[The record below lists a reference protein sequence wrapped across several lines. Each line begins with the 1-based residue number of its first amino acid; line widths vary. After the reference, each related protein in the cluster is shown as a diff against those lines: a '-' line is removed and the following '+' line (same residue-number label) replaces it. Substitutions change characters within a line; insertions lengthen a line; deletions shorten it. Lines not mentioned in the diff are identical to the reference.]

1 MEQKLDLS
9 VLDKITIPEVET
21 IDQFETKVE
30 QENKEEL
37 QETALEEVESLDSF
51 KDEGEEAAEENEESS
66 DNSSSSDEQDSLRE
80 IAKWAH
86 ELGILDYEEEKFE
99 SSEEYFK
106 EKFFEKVKKEA
117 INSLPDELKYLAD
130 GYMKG
135 IPLNDLINSK
145 AREESFESINDDNLK
160 EDEGLQ
166 EELVGQWLALQDHD
180 QDEIKEK
187 IESYKDG
194 LLLEKEAKVA
204 LKKLK
209 KYEQSYQQQLAAQA
223 EEQQKMAQRQYEE
236 QLNQLKKDIESAES
250 FIPGVAMQK
259 QDKERLFMAITRRD
273 RNGRTEL
280 ENKMSSK
287 EMQLAVAQFVLQLE
301 GKLEAVER
309 KAYTKAAQ
317 NTKKVVNSYS
327 EDSKGKKIDM
337 SVVRK
342 AIDQSK
348 KQYKF

>member
-21 IDQFETKVE
+21 IEQFETKVE
-30 QENKEEL
+30 TEKKDEL
-37 QETALEEVESLDSF
+37 QETALEEVESLEDF
-51 KDEGEEAAEENEESS
+51 GETPQEESSES
-66 DNSSSSDEQDSLRE
+66 DNSSSSQSSEEQDSLRE

-117 INSLPDELKYLAD
+117 INSLPDELKYLAE

-135 IPLNDLINSK
+135 ISLNDLINSK

-160 EDEGLQ
+160 EDENLQ
-166 EELVGQWLALQDHD
+166 EELVSQWLALQDHD

-209 KYEQSYQQQLAAQA
+209 KYEQSYQQQLAVQA
-223 EEQQKMAQRQYEE
+223 EEQQKTAQRQYEE
-236 QLNQLKKDIESAES
+236 QLNQLKKDIEATES
-250 FIPGVAMQK
+250 FIPGVTLQK

-273 RNGRTEL
+273 RNGKTEL
-280 ENKMSSK
+280 ESKMSSK

-301 GKLEAVER
+301 GKLDTVER

-327 EDSKGKKIDM
+327 EDKGNKKIDM